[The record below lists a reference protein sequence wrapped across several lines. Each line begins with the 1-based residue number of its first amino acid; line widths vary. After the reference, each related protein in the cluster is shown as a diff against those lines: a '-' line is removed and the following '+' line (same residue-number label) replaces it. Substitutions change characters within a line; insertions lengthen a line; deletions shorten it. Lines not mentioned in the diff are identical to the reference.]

1 MKRNN
6 KKGFTIVELVIV
18 IAVIGILAAVLIP
31 TFSSIITEANKSA
44 DLQTARNE
52 YTEYL
57 VKNPTSTV
65 KYVLQNGKYYNVDDF
80 DADPATTLDDSI
92 LYLNAANGKLE
103 HGADCADTNNDHNCD
118 KCGEH
123 LADLCVDTVH
133 DHKCDTCGHELGNCD
148 DAECELNNN

>member
-31 TFSSIITEANKSA
+31 TFSDIITKANASK
-44 DLQTARNE
+44 DMQEARNA
-52 YTEYL
+52 YTQYL
-57 VKNPTSTV
+57 IDHPTSTV

-80 DADPATTLDDSI
+80 DADPATTLDGSI

-103 HGADCADTNNDHNCD
+103 HSAACTEGT
-118 KCGEH
+118 
-123 LADLCVDTVH
+123 TH
-133 DHKCDTCGHELGNCD
+133 DHLCDVCGSNVASQCAPTAENPCPLAGN
-148 DAECELNNN
+148 